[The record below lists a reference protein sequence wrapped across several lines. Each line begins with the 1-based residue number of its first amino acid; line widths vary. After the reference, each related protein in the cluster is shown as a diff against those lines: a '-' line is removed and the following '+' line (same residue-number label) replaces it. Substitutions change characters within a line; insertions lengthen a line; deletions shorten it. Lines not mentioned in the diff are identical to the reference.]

1 MEKNNLENWNER
13 WTDQDRAFVK
23 KYYKALGSKK
33 VANLLKRTP
42 VAINNQ
48 AQLIGITEPQVKG
61 PDWSW
66 EERQEFLD
74 NFYRKSYQTLSKDLN
89 RSTSTLHKWADFL
102 KLKRL
107 SLEEHVDIKVM
118 FDNGY
123 TTQEIAKAMG
133 MTEKALKLW
142 ARTTEGCSAW
152 ELEQRARK
160 KNEEIYS

>member
-1 MEKNNLENWNER
+1 M
-13 WTDQDRAFVK
+13 
-23 KYYKALGSKK
+23 
-33 VANLLKRTP
+33 
-42 VAINNQ
+42 
-48 AQLIGITEPQVKG
+48 
-61 PDWSW
+61 
-66 EERQEFLD
+66 D
-74 NFYRKSYQTLSKDLN
+74 NFYRKSYQKLSKDLN

-133 MTEKALKLW
+133 MTDKALKLW

-160 KNEEIYS
+160 KNEETYG